1 LSSAIYGLCEINRE
15 QIKNATL
22 VANPGCYPT
31 VIQLALKPLIDNK
44 LISVAC
50 MPRIMGTKCGTK
62 VSPTLSPANKANSCL
77 ISG

>member
-1 LSSAIYGLCEINRE
+1 LCEINRE

-44 LISVAC
+44 
-50 MPRIMGTKCGTK
+50 R
-62 VSPTLSPANKANSCL
+62 PTLSPANKANSCL

>member
-1 LSSAIYGLCEINRE
+1 LQ

-44 LISVAC
+44 LIDLSSIVADC
-50 MPRIMGTKCGTK
+50 KSG
-62 VSPTLSPANKANSCL
+62 VSGA
-77 ISG
+77 GRGHG